1 MTVKCSATTT
11 RRSDVIVLDAS
22 ALTEMLSGEGAIG
35 EWVLAEMES
44 SDGCLVAEHTR
55 IEVVHAIRGKLLGR
69 KMTETRAKDSI
80 DLLGLLE
87 LETVPTQHVIS
98 RVWELRSNI
107 TAYDAAYVAIAE
119 QNRCPLVTTDLKLV
133 AATGPRCEFRS
144 FQS

>member
-1 MTVKCSATTT
+1 MTS
-11 RRSDVIVLDAS
+11 RSGDVIVLDAS
-22 ALTEMLSGEGAIG
+22 ALTEMLSGEGEIG

-80 DLLGLLE
+80 DLLGILE
-87 LETVPTQHVIS
+87 LETVPTQHVIG

-133 AATGPRCEFRS
+133 GATGPTCEFRS
-144 FQS
+144 PRS

>member
-1 MTVKCSATTT
+1 
-11 RRSDVIVLDAS
+11 VIVLDAS
-22 ALTEMLSGEGAIG
+22 ALTEMLSDEGEIGA
-35 EWVLAEMES
+35 WVLAEMES

-69 KMTETRAKDSI
+69 KMTEIRAKDSI

-98 RVWELRSNI
+98 RVWELRSNV

-133 AATGPRCEFRS
+133 AATGPGCEFRWPQ
-144 FQS
+144 F

>member
-1 MTVKCSATTT
+1 M
-11 RRSDVIVLDAS
+11 IVLDAS
-22 ALTEMLSGEGAIG
+22 ALTEMLSDEGEIGA
-35 EWVLAEMES
+35 WVLAEMES

-69 KMTETRAKDSI
+69 KMTEARAKDSI

-98 RVWELRSNI
+98 RVWELRSNV

-133 AATGPRCEFRS
+133 AATGPGCDFRWPQ
-144 FQS
+144 F

>member
-1 MTVKCSATTT
+1 
-11 RRSDVIVLDAS
+11 VIVLDAS
-22 ALTEMLSGEGAIG
+22 ALTEMLSDEGEIGA
-35 EWVLAEMES
+35 WVLAEMES

-69 KMTETRAKDSI
+69 KMTEARAKDSI

-98 RVWELRSNI
+98 RVWELRSNV

-133 AATGPRCEFRS
+133 AATGPGCDFRWPQ
-144 FQS
+144 F

>member
-1 MTVKCSATTT
+1 M
-11 RRSDVIVLDAS
+11 IVLDAS

-55 IEVVHAIRGKLLGR
+55 IEVVHAISGKLLGR